1 MIRTILGAIL
11 IASGV
16 LTMVVATIGIFR
28 FKYVLSRM
36 QAAALVDT
44 LGILLL
50 LTGLA
55 VLSGFSVLSAKTV
68 LIIVFLW
75 LASPVTSHLI
85 AKTEVMTNP
94 DIKKECEVTDHD
106 DHL

>member
-1 MIRTILGAIL
+1 MIRTVIGAIL
-11 IASGV
+11 IAFGV
-16 LTMVVATIGIFR
+16 FTMVVATIGIFR

-94 DIKKECEVTDHD
+94 DIKKECEVTNHD
-106 DHL
+106 DHI

>member
-1 MIRTILGAIL
+1 MIRMLLGAVLIL
-11 IASGV
+11 FGV
-16 LTMVVATIGIFR
+16 VTMVVATVGIFR

-50 LTGLA
+50 LAGIVVLA
-55 VLSGFSVLSAKTV
+55 GWQALSAKAV
-68 LIIVFLW
+68 LIIVFMW

-85 AKTEVMTNP
+85 ARTEVMTHP
-94 DIKKECEVTDHD
+94 KIDEECEVIDHD
-106 DHL
+106 DCI

>member
-1 MIRTILGAIL
+1 MIRIIIGLAL
-11 IASGV
+11 IAFGIF
-16 LTMVVATIGIFR
+16 TMVVATIGIFR

-50 LTGLA
+50 LAGLV
-55 VLSGFSVLSAKTV
+55 VLAGFSVLSAKAF

-94 DIKKECEVTDHD
+94 HIKEECEVTDHD
-106 DHL
+106 DHV